1 MISRR
6 PAPRDAARHEGIVV
20 DQSSGSQKHAVGM
33 TDRKAEIVR
42 IAGHL
47 MAERGIDGA
56 SLRHIGDAVGM
67 RRGSLYAHFDA
78 KEEIV
83 GLVLGPA
90 LATLSDVLTTPPAP
104 GQSAIAH
111 LRGRFEAAV
120 QCTIDNRDAFMIL
133 FQDRKLL
140 DESESLRPISEQANA
155 ITPLW
160 IALIEAAQAEGSL
173 RSDLDPT
180 IIALGLYA
188 LLVAAFSN
196 RHLGLEVAGGHL
208 EPDVI
213 VGHVVTLFFDG
224 VLT

>member
-1 MISRR
+1 
-6 PAPRDAARHEGIVV
+6 
-20 DQSSGSQKHAVGM
+20 M

-42 IAGHL
+42 IAGRL
-47 MAERGIDGA
+47 MAERGIEAA

-83 GLVLGPA
+83 ELVLGPA
-90 LATLSDVLTTPPAP
+90 LVALSDVLKEPR
-104 GQSAIAH
+104 QSDETALAH
-111 LRGRFEAAV
+111 LRARFEAAV
-120 QCTIDNRDAFMIL
+120 QCTIDYRDAFLIL
-133 FQDRKLL
+133 FQDRRLL
-140 DESESLRPISEQANA
+140 DESTLLRPLSEQANA

-160 IALIEAAQAEGSL
+160 IKLIEAAQAEGSL
-173 RSDLDPT
+173 RQDLHPT
-180 IIALGLYA
+180 TIALGLYA

-196 RHLGLEVAGGHL
+196 RHLGLEVAGGQL
-208 EPDVI
+208 DRDAI

>member
-1 MISRR
+1 MSN
-6 PAPRDAARHEGIVV
+6 AADRDLGR
-20 DQSSGSQKHAVGM
+20 DKHMVPM
-33 TDRKAEIVR
+33 TDRKAEIVGV
-42 IAGHL
+42 AGRL

-83 GLVLGPA
+83 ELVLGPA
-90 LATLSDVLTTPPAP
+90 LAALRDVLSEPPEP
-104 GQSAIAH
+104 GQSALNH
-111 LRGRFEAAV
+111 LRARFQAAV
-120 QCTIDNRDAFMIL
+120 ECTIEYRDAFLIL
-133 FQDRKLL
+133 FQDRRLI
-140 DESESLRPISEQANA
+140 DESVLLRPLSDQANA

-160 IALIEAAQAEGSL
+160 IKLIEAGQAEGSL
-173 RSDLDPT
+173 RSDLHPT
-180 IIALGLYA
+180 TIALGLYA

-196 RHLGLEVAGGHL
+196 RHLGLEVAGGQL
-208 EPDVI
+208 DSDAI

>member
-1 MISRR
+1 MNRR
-6 PAPRDAARHEGIVV
+6 RLHDAARYEGIVV
-20 DQSSGSQKHAVGM
+20 LKRSSDHKHAIVM

-83 GLVLGPA
+83 GLILGPA
-90 LATLSDVLTTPPAP
+90 LATLSDVLTAPPEP
-104 GQSAIAH
+104 DQSAIAH

-120 QCTIDNRDAFMIL
+120 RCTIDNRDAFLIL

-140 DESESLRPISEQANA
+140 DESELLRPISDQANA

-160 IALIEAAQAEGSL
+160 VTLIEAAQVEGSL
-173 RSDLDPT
+173 RSDLHPT
-180 IIALGLYA
+180 TIALGLYA

-196 RHLGLEVAGGHL
+196 RHLGLEVAGGQL

>member
-1 MISRR
+1 MINDGRR
-6 PAPRDAARHEGIVV
+6 PRAAGRYEGIVV
-20 DQSSGSQKHAVGM
+20 DRGTSSPKHAITM

-90 LATLSDVLTTPPAP
+90 LATLSDVLTTPPEP
-104 GQSAIAH
+104 GQSAISH

-120 QCTIDNRDAFMIL
+120 QCTIDDRDAFLIL

-140 DESESLRPISEQANA
+140 DESESLRPISDQAKA

-160 IALIEAAQAEGSL
+160 ITLIEAAQAEGSL
-173 RSDLDPT
+173 RSDLHPT

-208 EPDVI
+208 EADVI